1 MAGAILR
8 RLPQALGG
16 IFRSM
21 AKRVRS
27 GGRPISRPVRRPSP
41 TAGSTG
47 SASSIRPSAPAT
59 ALEGDIV
66 ASGPDIED
74 LPKATSA
81 HLTDTELRRAEELQ
95 AQIAAQERAAM
106 ADQIRRRQRVRAGL
120 HEDEDVN
127 APLRVRASKEYA
139 YVARDV
145 RRIILTGGLMVAIL
159 AILAIAINGFGVI
172 SL

>member
-1 MAGAILR
+1 
-8 RLPQALGG
+8 
-16 IFRSM
+16 M

-27 GGRPISRPVRRPSP
+27 GGRPISRRPVRRPAP
-41 TAGSTG
+41 TPGS
-47 SASSIRPSAPAT
+47 SASGAGFRPTTPIGEP
-59 ALEGDIV
+59 LEGEV
-66 ASGPDIED
+66 VTTGPDVED

-81 HLTDTELRRAEELQ
+81 HLTDAEVRRAEQLQ
-95 AQIAAQERAAM
+95 AEIAAKERAAM
-106 ADQIRRRQRVRAGL
+106 AEQIRRRQRARAGL

-127 APLRVRASKEYA
+127 APLRVRAAREYA

-145 RRIILTGGLMVAIL
+145 RRIVLTGSLMVAIL

>member
-1 MAGAILR
+1 
-8 RLPQALGG
+8 
-16 IFRSM
+16 M

-27 GGRPISRPVRRPSP
+27 GSRPLPRRNVRRPV
-41 TAGSTG
+41 AGSTTT
-47 SASSIRPSAPAT
+47 PAPAT
-59 ALEGDIV
+59 RPAPATEPLDGEVIETGPAL
-66 ASGPDIED
+66 ED
-74 LPKATSA
+74 LPRPTSA

-127 APLRVRASKEYA
+127 APLRVRASREYA

-159 AILAIAINGFGVI
+159 AILAVAINVFGVI
-172 SL
+172 PL